1 MGQGGAF
8 VELITVRRGAYA
20 RRYIQTALKVV
31 AINPRGSPFPV
42 LATRLLLSS
51 VVFPTRCLSVSGNVL
66 LAGHAALPRDTGF
79 VVLIG
84 AILRPGDRFEI
95 SRLKEKNRRPVVR
108 WKKERPSKGARVSKR
123 WTTGGV
129 RSSRFAKAQHE
140 E

>member
-51 VVFPTRCLSVSGNVL
+51 VVFPTRYLSVSGNVL
-66 LAGHAALPRDTGF
+66 LTGHAALPRDTGF

-123 WTTGGV
+123 STTGGV

>member
-51 VVFPTRCLSVSGNVL
+51 VVFPTRYLSVSGNVL

-108 WKKERPSKGARVSKR
+108 WKKERPSEGARVSKR
-123 WTTGGV
+123 STTGGV

>member
-51 VVFPTRCLSVSGNVL
+51 VSSF
-66 LAGHAALPRDTGF
+66 HAALPRDTRF
-79 VVLIG
+79 EVLIG
-84 AILRPGDRFEI
+84 VILASSFEN
-95 SRLKEKNRRPVVR
+95 SSEQRG
-108 WKKERPSKGARVSKR
+108 SKGKII
-123 WTTGGV
+123 
-129 RSSRFAKAQHE
+129 SSGEKVLGTRAPSFGKM
-140 E
+140 

>member
-51 VVFPTRCLSVSGNVL
+51 PVFLAVCISFPESVFLSS
-66 LAGHAALPRDTGF
+66 HAVLPRDMPS
-79 VVLIG
+79 
-84 AILRPGDRFEI
+84 AILIAVIHRTALSFVDFYQLVRPR
-95 SRLKEKNRRPVVR
+95 
-108 WKKERPSKGARVSKR
+108 
-123 WTTGGV
+123 
-129 RSSRFAKAQHE
+129 
-140 E
+140 

>member
-51 VVFPTRCLSVSGNVL
+51 VVFPTRYLSVSGNVL

-108 WKKERPSKGARVSKR
+108 WKKERSSKGARVSKR
-123 WTTGGV
+123 STTGGV

>member
-51 VVFPTRCLSVSGNVL
+51 PVFSTRYLCLRE
-66 LAGHAALPRDTGF
+66 HAALPRDT
-79 VVLIG
+79 
-84 AILRPGDRFEI
+84 ASP
-95 SRLKEKNRRPVVR
+95 
-108 WKKERPSKGARVSKR
+108 WY
-123 WTTGGV
+123 
-129 RSSRFAKAQHE
+129 
-140 E
+140 

>member
-51 VVFPTRCLSVSGNVL
+51 VSSF
-66 LAGHAALPRDTGF
+66 HAALPRDTRF
-79 VVLIG
+79 EVLIG
-84 AILRPGDRFEI
+84 VILASSFENSSEQAAARI
-95 SRLKEKNRRPVVR
+95 EGKDYFEKVLGTRA
-108 WKKERPSKGARVSKR
+108 PSSGKI
-123 WTTGGV
+123 
-129 RSSRFAKAQHE
+129 
-140 E
+140 